1 MRAAAVALAN
11 CLALCAGSSAG
22 AKESAALTWTLYE
35 ALAAALLPAGSCM
48 PVGAGRAAESSA
60 RGARPAP
67 GGSAPERMR
76 VLMPCAQA
84 CWARSSAAL
93 Q

>member
-1 MRAAAVALAN
+1 ML
-11 CLALCAGSSAG
+11 
-22 AKESAALTWTLYE
+22 
-35 ALAAALLPAGSCM
+35 
-48 PVGAGRAAESSA
+48 VGAGRDTESSA
-60 RGARPAP
+60 CDTRPAP

-93 Q
+93 QCEISFSPRNHDGVSGCADTMSLALL